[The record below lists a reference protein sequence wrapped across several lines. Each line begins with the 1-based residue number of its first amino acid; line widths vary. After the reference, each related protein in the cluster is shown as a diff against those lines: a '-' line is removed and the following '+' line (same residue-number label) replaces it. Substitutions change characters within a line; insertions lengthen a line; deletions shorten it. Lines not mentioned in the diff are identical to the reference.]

1 MVCMGNG
8 VEIRSMVAHDKAN
21 GRWEGQGSIRHDEL
35 KDMGRLV
42 PMRKE
47 A

>member
-1 MVCMGNG
+1 MVCMGDG
-8 VEIRSMVAHDKAN
+8 VEIKSMVAHDKAN
-21 GRWEGQGSIRHDEL
+21 GQWEERGLMGHDEL

>member
-1 MVCMGNG
+1 MKVEEGG
-8 VEIRSMVAHDKAN
+8 VDYKRYESCCK
-21 GRWEGQGSIRHDEL
+21 WERQGSIRHDEL